1 MVLCQGFPPD
11 YALSSRKTPTVPDKK
26 VIKVRG
32 PFIPSYGS
40 DNPKLTIVVYTD
52 CLCPK
57 CYGVLRDL
65 SVMAKKYKKIRIV
78 YKELPVH
85 GRLSLDCSAMALA
98 AHSQGKYW
106 AFKASAEQYFK
117 DMEGKPKAMPNCW
130 TPAARA
136 GLNLSLAKQAVNS
149 IAVIQELKSNF
160 DEVMSLIPDPDTPII
175 VLGNTV
181 IKGAIPKD
189 KLDDII
195 RQKLRSIDL

>member
-1 MVLCQGFPPD
+1 
-11 YALSSRKTPTVPDKK
+11 
-26 VIKVRG
+26 
-32 PFIPSYGS
+32 
-40 DNPKLTIVVYTD
+40 
-52 CLCPK
+52 
-57 CYGVLRDL
+57 
-65 SVMAKKYKKIRIV
+65 MAKKYKKIRIV